1 MEKVKKFDSA
11 LRREQRAMQNT
22 EFVEIDNKKVKYS
35 LYSKNDEEVFSFGDN
50 YTILWYDSKM
60 KNYVDL
66 VRELPKKKWSTSRV
80 KPILVVDKLEQ
91 MVNVYKLE
99 ESAKSKV
106 VVPIRTLGGMMAP
119 VSQQDKKSFRKD
131 MKKNFAIE
139 VLRSKFKNCD

>member
-1 MEKVKKFDSA
+1 
-11 LRREQRAMQNT
+11 
-22 EFVEIDNKKVKYS
+22 
-35 LYSKNDEEVFSFGDN
+35 
-50 YTILWYDSKM
+50 
-60 KNYVDL
+60 
-66 VRELPKKKWSTSRV
+66 
-80 KPILVVDKLEQ
+80 

-106 VVPIRTLGGMMAP
+106 VVPIRTLGGMVAP